1 MAEVRHLR
9 LGGPE
14 APGAARDFVCSV
26 ADEAYADTDLNDSL
40 RLLVSEVVTNS
51 IRHGTSGTAG
61 CVEVILYAGP
71 ERLRL
76 EIVDDGP
83 GFLPDPTP
91 GPVDEPGGWGLFLVD
106 NLADDW
112 GVDAADGTRV
122 WLEMSPAAVA
132 A

>member
-26 ADEAYADTDLNDSL
+26 ADEAYADTALSDSL

-51 IRHGTSGTAG
+51 IRHGTTGRAG

-83 GFLPDPTP
+83 GFRPDPAP
-91 GPVDEPGGWGLFLVD
+91 GALDEPGGWGLYLVD

-112 GVDAADGTRV
+112 GVDASEGTRV
-122 WLEMSPAAVA
+122 WLEMSPAAA
-132 A
+132 TG